1 MPTDTLTR
9 FTADAVEFFFV
20 FAILMLFV
28 CGLALLDSEQPAL
41 GAVIVVGIATA
52 IGILDR
58 TSSQA
63 GGPAETRQ
71 A

>member
-9 FTADAVEFFFV
+9 LTADAVEFFFV

-41 GAVIVVGIATA
+41 GAVIVTGLAVL
-52 IGILDR
+52 IGRLASPTTD
-58 TSSQA
+58 
-63 GGPAETRQ
+63 EH
-71 A
+71 

>member
-9 FTADAVEFFFV
+9 FTADAVEFFLV

-28 CGLALLDSEQPAL
+28 CGLALLDSERPAL
-41 GAVIVVGIATA
+41 GALLVTGLATL
-52 IGILDR
+52 IGRLA
-58 TSSQA
+58 T
-63 GGPAETRQ
+63 GGEAER